1 MARIALV
8 EPEPPGYHVY
18 SGFDM
23 PRMGLPSL
31 GAMLKQ
37 HGHDVT
43 IYCQSIRAARVEDLL
58 AADIVGI
65 STTTSTAPEAYRLA
79 DMCRE
84 AGKPVMLGGVHVT
97 FCTDEALQHADY
109 TVCGEAEQVICPLVQ
124 RIAAGAPVDDLPGV
138 FTEPGQAPADVPA
151 QCRVQDLNALPFP
164 DLSLVKGWRRDG
176 PVTPML
182 TSRGCPHDCK
192 FCSVAPM
199 FGRHYRFRNA
209 ESVLEEL
216 ALLKPRGTTFF
227 YDDNFAA
234 SRRRTVELLEGML
247 SRGLKTNWAAQ
258 VRADVSR
265 DRELMELFRRSGC
278 HRVYVGYESI
288 SAATLDEYD
297 KGSTVEEIVD
307 SVRIFHEH
315 GIKTHGMF
323 VLGSDSDDMQAIRE
337 TSRFARRHHIN
348 SVQFMVLTPLP
359 GTRTFD
365 ELDAAGRVFERDWS
379 LYDGQHVVFD
389 PRQMTAAELQREAW
403 RAQERFYS
411 LRECL
416 KAFASLHLED
426 GAVKTYA
433 WNLMRRAKKDIG
445 AFVER
450 LRRREAV
457 LNASPW

>member
-1 MARIALV
+1 MATIALV

-18 SGFDM
+18 SAFSM

-31 GAMLKQ
+31 GAVLKQ
-37 HGHDVT
+37 QGHDVT
-43 IYCQSIRAARVEDLL
+43 IYCQSIEAARVEDLL

-79 DMCRE
+79 DLCRA
-84 AGKPVMLGGVHVT
+84 AGKPVILGGVHVT

-109 TVCGEAEQVICPLVQ
+109 VVRGEAEGVIGPLVE
-124 RIAAGAPVDDLPGV
+124 RIEAHAPVEDLPGV
-138 FTEPGQAPADVPA
+138 FTEPGQAPAAVPT
-151 QCRVQDLNALPFP
+151 QCRVQDLDALPFP
-164 DLSLVKGWRRDG
+164 DLSLIKGWRNDG

-182 TSRGCPHDCK
+182 TSRGCPYDCK

-199 FGRHYRFRNA
+199 FGRHYRFRNTD
-209 ESVLEEL
+209 SVLAEL
-216 ALLKPRGTTFF
+216 ALLKPRGVLFF

-247 SRGLKTNWAAQ
+247 SRGLKVKWAAQ
-258 VRADVSR
+258 VRADVTR
-265 DRELMELFRRSGC
+265 DRELMQLFRRSGC
-278 HRVYVGYESI
+278 HRVYVGYESV

-297 KGSTVEEIVD
+297 KGETVEEIVA

-323 VLGSDSDDMQAIRE
+323 VLGSDSDSIQTIRE

-359 GTRTFD
+359 GTRTSQ
-365 ELDAAGRVFERDWS
+365 ELDAAGRIFERDWR
-379 LYDGQHVVFD
+379 LYDGQHVVFN
-389 PRQMTAAELQREAW
+389 PSRMSAAQLQREAW

-411 LRECL
+411 LCECL
-416 KAFASLHLED
+416 KSFASLHLED
-426 GAVKTYA
+426 GAIKTYA
-433 WNLMRRAKKDIG
+433 WNLMRRCKADIRD
-445 AFVER
+445 FVER
-450 LRRREAV
+450 LRCREA
-457 LNASPW
+457 SPNLGSL